1 MNDANVA
8 QNYDKIKLGEV
19 GGGGVMLNIHAVCLK
34 VKGFCL
40 FRSIRTEFLIY
51 L

>member
-1 MNDANVA
+1 MPKLP
-8 QNYDKIKLGEV
+8 KIMTKSDWREV
-19 GGGGVMLNIHAVCLK
+19 GGGGEMQNIHAVCLK

>member
-1 MNDANVA
+1 MMPNLPD
-8 QNYDKIKLGEV
+8 DKIKLGEV
-19 GGGGVMLNIHAVCLK
+19 GGGGEKQSIQAVCVK
-34 VKGFCL
+34 VKVFWL